1 MRRRLLVFLLCAG
14 STALVACAATERP
27 PRSPLAEPSA
37 TLTSGVTTPGPSA
50 TLAPSPA
57 ATPGGAPTS
66 AQAEPAAA
74 RSLALLAEWIAMP
87 ARTLRIVVAEAVVWP
102 DACLGIEQPGM
113 VCAQVLT
120 PGFRVLL
127 QDPLGGA
134 HTVHSASVSGDA
146 RWAGEV
152 RVRGTITAIDP
163 SGGRVT
169 LRTTEGAMLGLR
181 LMPGTSWLPAASR
194 TAAIGAPVVAAYD
207 PAGGSGTPLAA
218 WIALDPA

>member
-1 MRRRLLVFLLCAG
+1 MRPPLLVMSLCLGGLLLAG
-14 STALVACAATERP
+14 CSATVQP

-37 TLTSGVTTPGPSA
+37 TFAPGAGTPLPTAQATPSRPAGEGPPPSA
-50 TLAPSPA
+50 L
-57 ATPGGAPTS
+57 
-66 AQAEPAAA
+66 AEPAAA

-113 VCAQVLT
+113 MCAQMLT

-134 HTVHSASVSGDA
+134 HSVHAAGASGDA
-146 RWAGEV
+146 RWAGEM
-152 RVRGTITAIDP
+152 RVRGSISALDLG
-163 SGGRVT
+163 GGRVM
-169 LRTTEGAMLGLR
+169 LRTEAGATLVLR
-181 LMPGTSWLPAASR
+181 LVPGTAWLPAASQTAVIGGR
-194 TAAIGAPVVAAYD
+194 VVAGYDPGGGTAAPI
-207 PAGGSGTPLAA
+207 AA